1 MSRLKPSEVAVALER
16 VRTHHP
22 AEAERLAGHIEAIGT
37 EDALLS
43 VVREMI
49 EAKEQS
55 KAAEE
60 VTAKILDAWKPIMEV
75 GSMAIGKMATEEK
88 RANDLKQRELDR
100 QDRLDVQGLEVTRLR
115 YKHIIVPAVTALAG
129 FLAAWSAFNFAG

>member
-1 MSRLKPSEVAVALER
+1 MKPAEVAVALER
-16 VRTHHP
+16 VRASFP
-22 AEAERLAGHIEAIGT
+22 SEALSLEGHIEALGT

-60 VTAKILDAWKPIMEV
+60 VTAKILESWRPTMLA
-75 GSMAIGKMATEEK
+75 SSSAIEKLAAEEK
-88 RANDLKQRELDR
+88 RRNDLKQREMDR
-100 QDRLDVQGLEVTRLR
+100 QDKLDENRHEIT
-115 YKHIIVPAVTALAG
+115 KMSIKDMAVPVITAICSAIAT
-129 FLAAWSAFNFAG
+129 AAAFWWSG